1 MRSLFNKFISVPHRS
16 FHESSANIMSF
27 RQLENCR
34 FGLIKTSF
42 GLTQPKLSYDYE
54 HLYRSNV
61 WITPAPQSSGIYQDT
76 ALPRIEKLVE
86 TIDSFGKK
94 DLKILEIGGGNTF
107 IAEQISDRFK
117 NVHIT
122 CLDPSYSTKTINESI
137 KLISGF
143 FPTDLQN
150 QKFDLIF
157 SFNTLEHIPDSASFL
172 KALNEFL
179 VESGL
184 LVISFPESSKQIA
197 NGDWNLFS
205 QQHVNY
211 FIAPFFFDYFEKY
224 DLKIVDYVVQYDEA
238 IVTCRKPSKEQKTSQ
253 LFGGF
258 DSISSSAEIDL
269 RFLNKFNAISDLLLS
284 NKANLDRFFVHGATA
299 GILNIVSNLRNAE
312 FFWDNL
318 KIIDNDSIKH
328 GKYLSGFRNQV
339 FPLDQVSSQPLSVLI
354 ATSTFSNEIKKSWLD
369 RFNGEKIKFY
379 LV

>member
-1 MRSLFNKFISVPHRS
+1 MRSLFEKFISVPHRT

-54 HLYRSNV
+54 RLYRSNV
-61 WITPAPQSSGIYQDT
+61 WITPAPQSSGIYLDT
-76 ALPRIEKLVE
+76 ALPRIDKLVD

-94 DLKILEIGGGNTF
+94 NLKILEIGGGNTF

-122 CLDPSYSTKTINESI
+122 CLDPSYSTININESF

-224 DLKIVDYVVQYDEA
+224 DLKIVDYAVQYDEA
-238 IVTCRKPSKEQKTSQ
+238 IVTCTKLSKDQKISQ

-269 RFLNKFNAISDLLLS
+269 RFLNNFNSISDLLLS
-284 NKANLDRFFVHGATA
+284 NKANLDRFFIHGATA
-299 GILNIVSNLRNAE
+299 GILNIVSNLRNPE

-328 GKYLSGFRNQV
+328 GKYLSGFRNQIL
-339 FPLDQVSSQPLSVLI
+339 PLDQVNSQPLSVLI

-369 RFNGEKIKFY
+369 RFDDEKIKFY
-379 LV
+379 FV

>member
-1 MRSLFNKFISVPHRS
+1 MRSLFDKIISVPHRS
-16 FHESSANIMSF
+16 FHENSANIMSF

-34 FGLIKTSF
+34 FGLTKTSF
-42 GLTQPKLSYDYE
+42 GLTQPKLSYNYE
-54 HLYRSNV
+54 HIYRSNV
-61 WITPAPQSSGIYQDT
+61 WITPAPQSSGIYQET
-76 ALPRIEKLVE
+76 ALPRIDKLVE

-94 DLKILEIGGGNTF
+94 NLKILEIGGGNTF
-107 IAEQISDRFK
+107 IAEQISNSFK

-157 SFNTLEHIPDSASFL
+157 CFNTLEHIPDSTSFL
-172 KALNEFL
+172 KVLNEFL
-179 VESGL
+179 VETGL

-238 IVTCRKPSKEQKTSQ
+238 IVTCRKTSKEQKISQ

-269 RFLNKFNAISDLLLS
+269 RFLNNFNAISDLLLS

-299 GILNIVSNLRNAE
+299 GILNIVSNMKNAE

-318 KIIDNDSIKH
+318 QIIDNDSIKH

-339 FPLDQVSSQPLSVLI
+339 LPLDQVKSQPLSVLI

-369 RFNGEKIKFY
+369 RFDGENIKFY

>member
-1 MRSLFNKFISVPHRS
+1 
-16 FHESSANIMSF
+16 MSF

-34 FGLIKTSF
+34 FGLTKTSF
-42 GLTQPKLSYDYE
+42 GLTQPKLSYNYE
-54 HLYRSNV
+54 HIYRSNV
-61 WITPAPQSSGIYQDT
+61 WITPAPQSSGIYQET
-76 ALPRIEKLVE
+76 ALPRIDKLVE

-94 DLKILEIGGGNTF
+94 NLKILEIGGGNTF
-107 IAEQISDRFK
+107 IAEQISNSFK

-157 SFNTLEHIPDSASFL
+157 CFNTLEHIPDST
-172 KALNEFL
+172 
-179 VESGL
+179 
-184 LVISFPESSKQIA
+184 

-238 IVTCRKPSKEQKTSQ
+238 IVTCRKPSKEQKISQ

-269 RFLNKFNAISDLLLS
+269 RFLNNFNAISDLLLS

-299 GILNIVSNLRNAE
+299 GILNIVSNMKNAE

-318 KIIDNDSIKH
+318 QIIDNDSIKH

-339 FPLDQVSSQPLSVLI
+339 FPLDQVKSQPLSVLI

-369 RFNGEKIKFY
+369 RFDGENIKFY